1 MYNKILNLLH
11 RFDRV
16 CPFIQMLVN
25 AIALVLTQIDTKLS
39 EVYLNFFFTSL
50 TLDGVEYFEN
60 LLKITPTQS
69 QTLDDRRSV
78 IRAKWL
84 SKNHSSIGL
93 IQIVCDAWKNG
104 EVVADFAGGKL
115 QIKFVGEYGVPED
128 LNALTSAINEI
139 KPAHIPFVLLY
150 KYLLIK
156 DIHQVKTIAQMEL
169 IKINNFAFGT
179 ED

>member
-25 AIALVLTQIDTKLS
+25 AIAQVLTQIDTKLS
-39 EVYLNFFFTSL
+39 DVYLNFFFTTL
-50 TLDGVEYFEN
+50 TLDGIEYFED

-69 QTLDDRRSV
+69 QTPDDRRSA

-93 IQIVCDAWKNG
+93 IQIVCDAWKRG
-104 EVVADFAGGKL
+104 EVVADFVGGKL
-115 QIKFVGEYGVPED
+115 QIKFINEYGIPDD
-128 LNALTSAINEI
+128 LNALTSAIDEI
-139 KPAHIPFVLLY
+139 KPAHIPFLLLF
-150 KYLLIK
+150 KYLLIR
-156 DIHQVKTIAQMEL
+156 DIHEVKTIAQMEQ

-179 ED
+179 EE